1 MTNNEIS
8 EKIVQIEIETIG
20 VALNENESLKE
31 SGLDSLA
38 LVTLVASIEDE
49 FGFQFDDDDLQ
60 PNNLQMLSDV
70 VRITEKYV

>member
-8 EKIVQIEIETIG
+8 KKIMQIAIETIG
-20 VALNENESLKE
+20 VVLNENESLKE

-60 PNNLQMLSDV
+60 PDNLQMLSDV

>member
-8 EKIVQIEIETIG
+8 EKIVQIAIETIG

>member
-8 EKIVQIEIETIG
+8 EKIVQIAIETIG

-60 PNNLQMLSDV
+60 PDNLQMLSDV